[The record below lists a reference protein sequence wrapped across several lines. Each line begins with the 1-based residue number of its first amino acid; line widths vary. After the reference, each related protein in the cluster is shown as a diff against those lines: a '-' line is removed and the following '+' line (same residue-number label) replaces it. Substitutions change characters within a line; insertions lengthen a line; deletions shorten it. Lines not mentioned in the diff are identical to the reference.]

1 VREKPRR
8 QIGQQASTDASKREM
23 SLVIV
28 AGKSGILAIVPY
40 DDTEVVIRLGT
51 GEIVFID
58 RRVW

>member
-1 VREKPRR
+1 
-8 QIGQQASTDASKREM
+8 M

-28 AGKSGILAIVPY
+28 AVKSGILAIVPY